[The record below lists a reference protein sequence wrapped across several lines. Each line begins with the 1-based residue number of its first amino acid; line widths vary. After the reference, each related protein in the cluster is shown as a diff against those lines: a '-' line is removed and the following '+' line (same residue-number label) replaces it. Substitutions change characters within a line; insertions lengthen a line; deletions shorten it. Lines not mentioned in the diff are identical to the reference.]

1 MKKLLILSALF
12 VPALAAAQVPSTPSL
27 GISEGRCR
35 SGEPGPAFLV
45 TVTGIK
51 DRVGTMKAE
60 LYPATDAD
68 FLQDDNI
75 LINQGKTFRRVVVDV
90 PASGNVQLCIRA
102 PAAGTYGLS
111 LLHDRN
117 KDRKFDKGFSGD
129 GVGFGGNPAS
139 LGPSKP
145 RIAIGRVVTGGGVTP
160 VNVRMLYR
168 SGLLSFGPVK

>member
-1 MKKLLILSALF
+1 LKKLLILTALV
-12 VPALAAAQVPSTPSL
+12 VPAFASAQVPSSPSL
-27 GISEGRCR
+27 GLAEGRCR
-35 SGEPGPAFLV
+35 AGEPGPAFMIN
-45 TVTGIK
+45 VTGIK
-51 DRVGTMKAE
+51 DRAGTMKAE

-102 PAAGTYGLS
+102 PSAGTYGLS

-117 KDRKFDKGFSGD
+117 NDRKFDKGFSGD
-129 GVGFGGNPAS
+129 GVGFGGNPNS

-145 RIAIGRVVTGGGVTP
+145 KISIGRVATSGGVTP
-160 VNVRMLYR
+160 VTVRMMYR
-168 SGLLSFGPVK
+168 SGLLSFGPIK